1 MSMTI
6 KEAIA
11 ELDYEAEH
19 LNVMIGRHMLQ
30 IATLETEMKEYED
43 RLKFIKLKRADL
55 VKGR

>member
-1 MSMTI
+1 MTI